1 MLLPE
6 DRLRCAVVFA
16 VCALAACGYV
26 FWFLGKNQPQLRSL
40 GSTDPTPFGRFDPQ
54 LVSARKPEVSV
65 PGAPPVPGPAWSI
78 GPAAGLTA
86 ICAAVLLIWPVHMGR
101 FFGVIG
107 VVGLCLILLTA
118 FYALLQILA
127 QLSDAP
133 HVFRLLGVQRAP
145 VVAIVLIIG
154 ILSTLFARDVPA
166 RDT

>member
-1 MLLPE
+1 
-6 DRLRCAVVFA
+6 
-16 VCALAACGYV
+16 
-26 FWFLGKNQPQLRSL
+26 
-40 GSTDPTPFGRFDPQ
+40 
-54 LVSARKPEVSV
+54 
-65 PGAPPVPGPAWSI
+65 
-78 GPAAGLTA
+78 
-86 ICAAVLLIWPVHMGR
+86 MGR